1 MAKKDDKFKFEK
13 FARFEG
19 DKEWGTLGDLSD
31 SFKPATKLDTKP
43 IPGLKASSSVFT
55 GDSGG
60 RKPEVLPT
68 GEWITGGPYTG
79 SGSATGS
86 DIASSLKK
94 SGTVTEDGTTTTDP
108 ERTTGGD
115 GEDEREKIC
124 VEGGGKWIDGRCKKP
139 GTCDPGYHWDWDVG
153 GGSCVADTDDG
164 DTVPPDE
171 EESPDTGIEYEKAD
185 PYKYKDPEVK
195 VEKGI
200 SETKRAEARRDRGT
214 PFAESIRESMMGEY
228 INPEGVTLGDR
239 KYTLEDMD
247 RKRAFNDAMLASAQ
261 KYASTGMSFSTPFLH
276 AEEDMVR
283 DLARKRLEGAD
294 EAARMDIELE
304 MQRWEAAEP
313 IMKLAAMSKLG
324 MPAMPSGI
332 DEPGEFKPGHYKIS
346 DVMEVPG
353 FGLKIPGFSGLPITK
368 VGAGKAET
376 ETTHP
381 GGPQIPEGKTGS
393 DLYKDPNDEF
403 ECSYADR
410 EWIDGQWVCPGWTR
424 T

>member
-1 MAKKDDKFKFEK
+1 MAIKDDRIFDK

-19 DKEWGTLGDLSD
+19 DKYWTSYDPLSEKPPVK
-31 SFKPATKLDTKP
+31 KPAGPPKVIDTLTMDYKE
-43 IPGLKASSSVFT
+43 GG
-55 GDSGG
+55 GDAAALRRGSAA
-60 RKPEVLPT
+60 RT
-68 GEWITGGPYTG
+68 AATTGGTTAGG
-79 SGSATGS
+79 SGTIVEG
-86 DIASSLKK
+86 
-94 SGTVTEDGTTTTDP
+94 GGTTTTDP
-108 ERTTGGD
+108 ERTVGE
-115 GEDEREKIC
+115 GEDDLARACEAD
-124 VEGGGKWIDGRCKKP
+124 GGRWIDSKCKKP
-139 GTCDPGYHWDWDVG
+139 GTCDEGFHWDWDVG